1 MHGFIQRFNWLQFG
15 TRLDKHLSSLS
26 VNERNAVVLEENLES
41 CIIVSFINEKL
52 NSTSTLESKITV
64 LFMNVVACVSPT

>member
-41 CIIVSFINEKL
+41 CIIVQAYARLLMK
-52 NSTSTLESKITV
+52 NSTQRVHSKVKSLSFLWT
-64 LFMNVVACVSPT
+64 